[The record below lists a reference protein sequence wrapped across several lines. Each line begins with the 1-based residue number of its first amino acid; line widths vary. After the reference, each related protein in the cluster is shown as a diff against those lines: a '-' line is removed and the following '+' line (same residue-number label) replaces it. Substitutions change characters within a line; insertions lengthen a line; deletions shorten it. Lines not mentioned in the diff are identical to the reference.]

1 MSPKKRHR
9 IPDKEYESG
18 NSRIPDWETARVFL
32 ESARAGSVRGAAQ
45 RSGQSVNV
53 LHRKLQKLEQT
64 LGTALLTRHTNGVR
78 LTEEGRRVF
87 AIAERMEA
95 NVFEMVRETAGT
107 AAQSGQVRLAATEA
121 LGGFWIAPRLPDF
134 RNRRPNIGLKLI
146 CTMPPAN
153 ILKLEADLSVQLAR
167 PSDSDV
173 KVVKLCRIHFMP
185 FASRDYVARRGI
197 PRTFADMADHDYVFQ
212 AAEQSR
218 SIEDTPPPLATIL
231 GRKNPALDTNSS
243 IAFYA
248 AIAGGV
254 GIGMLPTY
262 VQTARDPLVPIDI
275 GYRVHND
282 IWLAYHSDV
291 GRIPRVRAVMDWVTA
306 VFSPQAYPWFGDQFM
321 HPDDVRA
328 AAMSMPDTTFGAR
341 LF

>member
-1 MSPKKRHR
+1 M
-9 IPDKEYESG
+9 
-18 NSRIPDWETARVFL
+18 FL

-53 LHRKLQKLEQT
+53 LHRKLQRLEQT

-95 NVFEMVRETAGT
+95 NVFEMVRETTGSAV
-107 AAQSGQVRLAATEA
+107 QSGQVSLAATEA
-121 LGGFWIAPRLPDF
+121 LGGFWIAPRLRDF
-134 RNRRPNIGLKLI
+134 RHRHPNIGLKLL

-185 FASRDYVARRGI
+185 FASRDYVARRGS
-197 PRTFADMADHDYVFQ
+197 PRNFAEMANHDYVFQ
-212 AAEQSR
+212 AAPQSR
-218 SIEDTPPPLATIL
+218 RIDETPAPLAAIL
-231 GRKNPALDTNSS
+231 GQKNPALETNGS
-243 IAFYA
+243 IAFYSS
-248 AIAGGV
+248 IAGGL

-262 VQTARDPLVPIDI
+262 VQTAREPLVPIEV

-282 IWLAYHSDV
+282 IWLVYHSDA
-291 GRIPRVRAVMDWVTA
+291 GRIPRVRSVMDWVMA
-306 VFSPQAYPWFGDQFM
+306 VFSPQTYPWFGDQFM
-321 HPDDVRA
+321 HPNDVRA
-328 AAMSMPDTTFGAR
+328 AATSMPDSIFGAR